1 MKKLF
6 AALLALCMVFSLS
19 AVALAEDTVNVYA
32 LKGPTGIGM
41 VQIMAENDG
50 TYAFTLAGAPD
61 EVVAAVASGN
71 ADIAAVPTN
80 LAATLN
86 KKTNG
91 NVQLLALRHGG
102 DGCGLTAIIRRGG
115 VVYGV
120 TTRPAEVA

>member
-19 AVALAEDTVNVYA
+19 AVALAEDTVNIYA

-71 ADIAAVPTN
+71 ADHCGGADES
-80 LAATLN
+80 
-86 KKTNG
+86 
-91 NVQLLALRHGG
+91 GG
-102 DGCGLTAIIRRGG
+102 DAEQEDQRKCAAAGAEHAGCAVHPERR
-115 VVYGV
+115 
-120 TTRPAEVA
+120 